1 MTQNAINGS
10 AINQTSFP
18 GAEAG
23 LSLVQLVGTV
33 QVTCSIPSVSLRLTA
48 VAATQATASG
58 TISTSK
64 RTQFTCQVSAAAT
77 TSATALNNR
86 RNGATGIAVCA
97 ASAGVGLK
105 YRPSATASGTAFAS
119 PVSGYLHAARNAIAL
134 CIASTPATAARTLTR
149 RSAITE
155 GVAGT
160 TANSVRKVPSHAS
173 GNAFAT
179 VIASIRF
186 RNRLGASTIPTA
198 GFAVSTRFNVRR
210 GASVAPSAVV
220 SALVRTNIN
229 LALPVQSA
237 VATASEVLSLRKMS
251 FGATTQANA
260 YANATIRLRY
270 RLSGSV
276 VARALA
282 QSAASDFASAMP
294 APAERLMK
302 VPASR
307 RRMEVTE

>member
-10 AINQTSFP
+10 AINRTSFP

-86 RNGATGIAVCA
+86 RNGATGVAFCA
-97 ASAGVGLK
+97 TSAGVGLA
-105 YRPSATASGTAFAS
+105 YRTGASTAGAALGSIVGDYLAAARGASAVCVADTPATGALTLT
-119 PVSGYLHAARNAIAL
+119 YRNAIAL
-134 CIASTPATAARTLTR
+134 ATANGAVD
-149 RSAITE
+149 AF
-155 GVAGT
+155 
-160 TANSVRKVPSHAS
+160 RKVPSQAV
-173 GNAFAT
+173 GNAFVTGVAG
-179 VIASIRF
+179 INF
-186 RNRLGASTIPTA
+186 RNRLGATTTPTA
-198 GFAVSTRFNVRR
+198 GFTVSTRFNVRR
-210 GASVAPSAVV
+210 GASTEPSAVV
-220 SALVRTNIN
+220 SAIVRTNIN
-229 LALPVQSA
+229 LALPVQAA
-237 VATASEVLSLRKMS
+237 VATAPEVLALRQMS

-260 YANATIRLRY
+260 YADATIRVKY
-270 RLSGSV
+270 RLSGSAI
-276 VARALA
+276 ARAVA

-302 VPASR
+302 VPASN